1 MMVLFFGT
9 IITSFP
15 HFMRKSDLASVG
27 SESIDTSDKIELC
40 NSSITNSTTATTTE
54 APSIKPAGLAFG
66 FLHVKHILFLGNII
80 NGLSSASMQ
89 SVMISYLEDVVP
101 HELTSTYESY
111 YFITGA
117 FGMGAGFIF
126 TSWCLTINS
135 DFHDIDEI
143 PEWLTASHP
152 NWVGAW

>member
-1 MMVLFFGT
+1 MLILFFGT
-9 IITSFP
+9 ILTSLP
-15 HFMRKSDLASVG
+15 HFLRKSDFD
-27 SESIDTSDKIELC
+27 SITNDVSDKIELC
-40 NSSITNSTTATTTE
+40 NSSIINTTLTTTTKSME
-54 APSIKPAGLAFG
+54 PAIAPTVLFG
-66 FLHVKHILFLGNII
+66 FLHVKHILFMANII